1 MTDGSPAR
9 VRITLHGTVQGVGC
23 RPHIFRLARSLGLRG
38 FVRNDGDGVTIEIEG
53 GNIDLF
59 KEKLL
64 LDPPTGARINEF
76 KMWPVPARS
85 ETGFTIVSSATDV
98 TSTRIGPDVATCPD
112 CLADLF
118 NPNSRFY
125 LYPFTTCAS
134 CGPRFTITRALPY
147 DRSRT
152 AMNSFVMCAACATDY
167 ADPDNRRF
175 HAQSLACPAC
185 GPRLSARLTDIAQ
198 TIKRGGVVA
207 LKGVGGFHLICD
219 ARRNETVL
227 RLRNRKK
234 RDAKPFAVMVAHHR
248 ALSQIVIPTGP
259 ETQLVSDP
267 AAPIVLMRAKP
278 GLPPEIAPGLTQI
291 GVFLAHAPV
300 HHLLFSCLAADAK
313 AGETDAALVVTS
325 ANRSGEPLITDNDAA
340 RQCLEDIADVI
351 VTHDRSI
358 VTSADDSV
366 MRMVA
371 GAPAFLR
378 RARGFAPEPIDLGED
393 GPSVIA
399 FGAHQKTTI
408 TVTRGREA
416 FVSQHIG
423 DLDGLEA
430 RRRLR
435 ETTRHL
441 VSLLDI
447 KPEAAAC
454 DLHPDFPSTR
464 LAEESRLPLL
474 RVQHHAAHIAA
485 VAAEYRLDGPLLGVA
500 LDGYG
505 YGDDGRAW
513 GGELM
518 MISGAGWRRIG
529 HLAPL
534 PLPGGDR
541 AVREIWRLGLAA
553 AKMTGRLDNALL
565 NHLAGDA
572 DQAGSVVKLISHPQ
586 TPHTTS
592 LGRFFDAAA
601 AILGLRREQTEE
613 AQAAMELE
621 AITRSPSPLP
631 DGYRIKGNI
640 LDFSPLLA
648 HLLDFR
654 PSLVEGADLFHGT
667 IAAGLAGWILRA
679 GRALGVRN
687 IALAGGC
694 MTNRILVEELCRRLS
709 ASGMQPLLPRRAPAN
724 DGGVSLGQALLARR
738 ARISDSLS
746 GERSELACVSPFRS
760 G

>member
-1 MTDGSPAR
+1 
-9 VRITLHGTVQGVGC
+9 
-23 RPHIFRLARSLGLRG
+23 
-38 FVRNDGDGVTIEIEG
+38 
-53 GNIDLF
+53 
-59 KEKLL
+59 
-64 LDPPTGARINEF
+64 
-76 KMWPVPARS
+76 
-85 ETGFTIVSSATDV
+85 
-98 TSTRIGPDVATCPD
+98 
-112 CLADLF
+112 
-118 NPNSRFY
+118 
-125 LYPFTTCAS
+125 
-134 CGPRFTITRALPY
+134 
-147 DRSRT
+147 
-152 AMNSFVMCAACATDY
+152 
-167 ADPDNRRF
+167 
-175 HAQSLACPAC
+175 
-185 GPRLSARLTDIAQ
+185 
-198 TIKRGGVVA
+198 
-207 LKGVGGFHLICD
+207 
-219 ARRNETVL
+219 
-227 RLRNRKK
+227 
-234 RDAKPFAVMVAHHR
+234 
-248 ALSQIVIPTGP
+248 
-259 ETQLVSDP
+259 
-267 AAPIVLMRAKP
+267 
-278 GLPPEIAPGLTQI
+278 
-291 GVFLAHAPV
+291 
-300 HHLLFSCLAADAK
+300 
-313 AGETDAALVVTS
+313 
-325 ANRSGEPLITDNDAA
+325 
-340 RQCLEDIADVI
+340 
-351 VTHDRSI
+351 
-358 VTSADDSV
+358 
-366 MRMVA
+366 
-371 GAPAFLR
+371 
-378 RARGFAPEPIDLGED
+378 
-393 GPSVIA
+393 
-399 FGAHQKTTI
+399 
-408 TVTRGREA
+408 
-416 FVSQHIG
+416 
-423 DLDGLEA
+423 
-430 RRRLR
+430 
-435 ETTRHL
+435 

-631 DGYRIKGNI
+631 DGYRIEGNI